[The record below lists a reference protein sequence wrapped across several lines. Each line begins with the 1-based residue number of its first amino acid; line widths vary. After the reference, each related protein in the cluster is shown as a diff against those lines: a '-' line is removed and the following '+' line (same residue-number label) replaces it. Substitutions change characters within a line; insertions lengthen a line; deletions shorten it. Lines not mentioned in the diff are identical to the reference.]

1 MSASHMHARRF
12 ACMLLGMWL
21 GCSALMTWITADSF
35 NSAPRMLGARPSESN
50 IHMHSLGR
58 EEARMMLAYPVRQQ
72 VAWWMEG
79 WSDLEILLACC
90 FFLFL
95 LLGTRED
102 KVALGLTLLPL
113 AAAVFQRA
121 ATLPQLTYLG
131 ALVDFM
137 PPNAAAPERKQLSAV
152 RLALIGVEVFKLL
165 AGAALAYYFIGRG
178 PHQSGSHRRSGFSRE
193 EVDAIDKS
201 HNRHVDG

>member
-1 MSASHMHARRF
+1 MSSSHMHARRF

-35 NSAPRMLGARPSESN
+35 NSAPRMLARSSEFN
-50 IHMHSLGR
+50 ARTHSLGR
-58 EEARMMLAYPVRQQ
+58 EETRMMLAYPVRQQ

-121 ATLPQLTYLG
+121 VTLPQLTYLG

-152 RLALIGVEVFKLL
+152 RLVLTGVELFKLL
-165 AGAALAYYFIGRG
+165 GGSALAYYFIGRR
-178 PHQSGSHRRSGFSRE
+178 QRRSGFSRE
-193 EVDAIDKS
+193 EVDAIDKTHNS
-201 HNRHVDG
+201 HIDR